1 MFESRLHWRN
11 TWIEDFSKEIESNDY
26 SIVLKPKY
34 RELYLEIHQYKN
46 TFVKH
51 IQLFDSSLRFCVYI
65 MRGLIGIFVWTTTIF
80 RKKKKKKILDI
91 FEFNE
96 MKKIVYYQSI
106 KRNITH
112 FNRLGGDL
120 DWRGSLGDK
129 MQLTVIIFCTLSHF
143 FVLTKKFLE
152 KKFSL
157 KILHSRNG
165 KKLKHEVSKVTI

>member
-80 RKKKKKKILDI
+80 RKKKKKNLRYFWIQWNGESCILPI
-91 FEFNE
+91 NQEE
-96 MKKIVYYQSI
+96 YY
-106 KRNITH
+106 
-112 FNRLGGDL
+112 
-120 DWRGSLGDK
+120 SL
-129 MQLTVIIFCTLSHF
+129 
-143 FVLTKKFLE
+143 
-152 KKFSL
+152 
-157 KILHSRNG
+157 
-165 KKLKHEVSKVTI
+165 

>member
-1 MFESRLHWRN
+1 MEFLCEQLQ
-11 TWIEDFSKEIESNDY
+11 FSE
-26 SIVLKPKY
+26 
-34 RELYLEIHQYKN
+34 
-46 TFVKH
+46 
-51 IQLFDSSLRFCVYI
+51 
-65 MRGLIGIFVWTTTIF
+65 
-80 RKKKKKKILDI
+80 KKKKKILDI